1 MPDRPDKFPKGVR
14 RAVDLIGER
23 WALLVLA
30 ALISGPHRFSR
41 LKQELPGI
49 SANVLTRRLQELQ
62 ERGLVKRMVLPHPV
76 SVQVYSATKWGLKAR
91 PALEMLGRWASQRQL
106 KH

>member
-1 MPDRPDKFPKGVR
+1 MSDCPHDFPKGLR
-14 RAVDLIGER
+14 RAVGLIGER

-30 ALISGPHRFSR
+30 ALLSGPRRFSD

-62 ERGLVKRMVLPHPV
+62 ERGLVKRMVLPHPA

-91 PALEMLGRWASQRQL
+91 PALEMLRKWASQRQP
-106 KH
+106 KP